1 MAKRMMQR
9 VIKEA
14 HTRDVHNI
22 YTYVRN
28 DNKVTQEEEKVLLV
42 SLLPGCHPRQ
52 PEVWLPDDRL

>member
-1 MAKRMMQR
+1 MMQR

-14 HTRDVHNI
+14 HSRDVHNI

-28 DNKVTQEEEKVLLV
+28 DNKVVQEEEKELLV
-42 SLLPGCHPRQ
+42 FPTPGCHPRE